1 MRILKL
7 FKKHILALL
16 AAIVLIVIS
25 CNADLALPTY
35 MSDIVDVGVQ
45 QGGIASP
52 VPDTIRAES
61 LDDLELFMST
71 KDAKAVEAVFSKAD
85 NNGIRTYK
93 GTEEERADGGKIAD
107 IMSLPETVVLSFN
120 QGIDANSM
128 GDMMGTSGEKDNS
141 AAQAMPTPEQMAA
154 MTPEQLAEM
163 QQKAAAAQ
171 NMQKQI
177 DADGGKITM
186 KGLRLGVEGSLIDQ
200 GKLVEGAN
208 DMADKMGSMSGSIV
222 TQRAVSYVQ
231 DEYKA
236 QGIDPAA
243 VQNAYLGRMATTM
256 FGLCLV
262 SLVATILTG
271 AVASRTAC
279 SIARDLR
286 RETFNK
292 VMHFSPAEVGKFS
305 QASLITRC
313 TNDIQ
318 QIQMAA
324 TLFIRMCL
332 MAPVM
337 GIVAVMRVLAN
348 HTGLEWTI
356 AVAIIAVSAVVGV
369 LMGLTMPKFKKMQSF
384 VDRVNLTAREL
395 LDGLMPIRSF
405 NREEH
410 ELERFDKASLDLMT
424 TQLYTNR
431 AMSFMMPLMMLVMNC
446 ITVLIVWFGAQGVSD
461 GVMQVGN
468 MMAFISYTMQIVMA
482 FMILT
487 MVSVILP
494 RAEAVKLMEERQ
506 EHYKIEH
513 MADLA
518 DETEFSFFQQGEYVD
533 MCIGPH
539 LTYTKA
545 LKAFKITQQSGAYWK
560 NDKENKMLTR
570 INGVAFR
577 NQEELDAWEKEQQE
591 ARERDHR
598 KIGKEMGLFMTDD
611 LVGRGLPMFLPAG
624 YTVWQEL
631 ENYIKEKERARGYL
645 HVMTPCIGTVNLYK
659 TSGHW
664 DHYRENMFPAME
676 MEGESYVLRPMNCPH
691 HMMIYANRPHSYRDL
706 PMRIGEI
713 AHDFRYES
721 SGTLKGIE
729 RGRHFCQNDAH
740 LFCTP
745 EQIKSEV
752 ADVCNLIFEVYK
764 DFNITDYRC
773 VLSLRDPADKK
784 KYHDDDAMWNH
795 AEQALREVL
804 TELGIHFTEEIGEAA
819 FYGPKLDVNVK
830 PAVGAEYTLSTCQL
844 DFCLP
849 AKFHLTYVDKDGSEK
864 TPVVLHRAIL
874 GSLDRFMAYLI
885 EETKGKFPTWLAPTQ
900 VKVLPVSEKTLEYAQ
915 DVTEKL
921 SDAGIR
927 VVLDDDNQK
936 IGYKIRA
943 AQQVDRVPYMLVLGA
958 KEAEAG
964 NISVRDRKGETT
976 EMSLED
982 FIAKVTTEIRTR
994 SL

>member
-7 FKKHILALL
+7 FKKHVLALL

-61 LDDLELFMST
+61 LDNLELFMSA
-71 KDAKAVEAVFSKAD
+71 KDAKTVEAAFGKTD
-85 NNGIRTYK
+85 QNGIRTYQ
-93 GTEEERADGGKIAD
+93 GTEDERADGSKLAD
-107 IMSLPETVVLSFN
+107 IMSLPETVVLAFN
-120 QGIDANSM
+120 QGIDADSM
-128 GDMMGTSGEKDNS
+128 SDMTGASDDAS
-141 AAQAMPTPEQMAA
+141 DSSSAQAMPTPEQMAA

-163 QQKAAAAQ
+163 QQKAVAAQ

-186 KGLRLGVEGSLIDQ
+186 SSLRLGIEGGLIDQ
-200 GKLVEGAN
+200 NKLVDGAN
-208 DMADKMGSMSGSIV
+208 EMADKMGSMSGSIV
-222 TQRAVSYVQ
+222 TQRAVTYVQ

-236 QGIDPAA
+236 QGIDPAD
-243 VQNAYLGRMATTM
+243 VQNAYLGHMATTM

-494 RAEAVKLMEERQ
+494 RAEVAAERVEEVITCPTSINDPASPKLPAASAPRGELAFHDVSFQYPDAR
-506 EHYKIEH
+506 
-513 MADLA
+513 ADVISGVNFTTHAGQMLGVIGSTGSGKSTLVQLIPRLY
-518 DETEFSFFQQGEYVD
+518 DVTGGSISLDGIDVRDMTLSELRRRIGYIPQQG
-533 MCIGPH
+533 
-539 LTYTKA
+539 
-545 LKAFKITQQSGAYWK
+545 
-560 NDKENKMLTR
+560 R
-570 INGVAFR
+570 
-577 NQEELDAWEKEQQE
+577 
-591 ARERDHR
+591 
-598 KIGKEMGLFMTDD
+598 LFS
-611 LVGRGLPMFLPAG
+611 
-624 YTVWQEL
+624 
-631 ENYIKEKERARGYL
+631 
-645 HVMTPCIGTVNLYK
+645 GTVESNLK
-659 TSGHW
+659 FAGDMVSDEDMH
-664 DHYRENMFPAME
+664 
-676 MEGESYVLRPMNCPH
+676 
-691 HMMIYANRPHSYRDL
+691 
-706 PMRIGEI
+706 
-713 AHDFRYES
+713 
-721 SGTLKGIE
+721 
-729 RGRHFCQNDAH
+729 
-740 LFCTP
+740 
-745 EQIKSEV
+745 
-752 ADVCNLIFEVYK
+752 
-764 DFNITDYRC
+764 
-773 VLSLRDPADKK
+773 
-784 KYHDDDAMWNH
+784 
-795 AEQALREVL
+795 
-804 TELGIHFTEEIGEAA
+804 EAA
-819 FYGPKLDVNVK
+819 
-830 PAVGAEYTLSTCQL
+830 
-844 DFCLP
+844 
-849 AKFHLTYVDKDGSEK
+849 
-864 TPVVLHRAIL
+864 RI
-874 GSLDRFMAYLI
+874 
-885 EETKGKFPTWLAPTQ
+885 
-900 VKVLPVSEKTLEYAQ
+900 AQ
-915 DVTEKL
+915 
-921 SDAGIR
+921 A
-927 VVLDDDNQK
+927 
-936 IGYKIRA
+936 
-943 AQQVDRVPYMLVLGA
+943 
-958 KEAEAG
+958 
-964 NISVRDRKGETT
+964 
-976 EMSLED
+976 ED
-982 FIAKVTTEIRTR
+982 FIAEREGGYDSPISQGGSNVSGGQRQRLAIARALAKKPEVVVFDDSFSALDYKTDARLREELAKNVTDAALVVVAQRIATIMHADQIIVLDDGHVVGTGTHEELLHNCPAYLEIAQSQLSAEELGLTQEEIEAVMEGGER
-994 SL
+994 